1 MKDNIRFLVMNDR
14 AEFYG
19 PGGWGEKESART
31 FDVHDALQML
41 KVFSPRASL
50 IRVHV
55 TEPEPKGAHAVAEFA
70 GTAA

>member
-1 MKDNIRFLVMNDR
+1 MQDNIRFLVMNDR

-19 PGGWGEKESART
+19 PGGWGAQESARV
-31 FDVHDALQML
+31 FNVHDALQML

-55 TEPEPKGAHAVAEFA
+55 ENVSEPTRAAVAEFA